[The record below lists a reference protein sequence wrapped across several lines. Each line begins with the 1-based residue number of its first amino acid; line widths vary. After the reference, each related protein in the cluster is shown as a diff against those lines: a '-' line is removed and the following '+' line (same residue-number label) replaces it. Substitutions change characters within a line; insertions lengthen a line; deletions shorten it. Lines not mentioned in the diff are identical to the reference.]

1 MWEQLRRER
10 EQRGNWDRQI
20 QLKDQQSIRRVQQ
33 TRLQAQKRA
42 ARADSAERAR
52 QVEIADDAG
61 ELEAALRTKEVEYRL
76 ATLETLLVASL
87 VNDPHIEFADLRKA
101 CDMKPFEPG
110 HLAQPLPEP
119 DWDDHE
125 PAPPGRFGALL
136 GGRHRYEREH
146 AAATERFEEARR
158 EHERAEEQR
167 RRELREAKEA
177 HDLRTAELEREAHTV
192 DAFEREFLAGV
203 PEAVE
208 EYFHMVLG
216 QSVYPEGLPERYR
229 LAYRPEAR
237 ELVVECELPTR
248 DPIPR
253 MRGYEYVRAN
263 RDVEELPRAEKAV
276 AALYRSVI
284 SQMVLRTMRECFAV
298 RSGRIVDSVIV
309 NGVVDGRE
317 AATGRQVRRCV
328 LSVGAARP
336 EFDDLV
342 LEYLD
347 PAACLK
353 RLRAVMSPN
362 PDDLEAVEPLV
373 RFDDARQPLAQ
384 PDLLGMD

>member
-10 EQRGNWDRQI
+10 EQRGNWERQI
-20 QLKDQQSIRRVQQ
+20 QLKGQQSIRRIQQ

-42 ARADSAERAR
+42 ARAEPVERER
-52 QVEIADDAG
+52 QIEIAHEAG
-61 ELEAALRTKEVEYRL
+61 ELEADLRTKEVECRV
-76 ATLETLLVASL
+76 AALETLLVGSL
-87 VNDPHIEFADLRKA
+87 ATDPQIEFADLRKA
-101 CDMKPFEPG
+101 CDMKPFESG
-110 HLAQPLPEP
+110 HLGEAIPEP
-119 DWDDHE
+119 RPEDYE
-125 PAPPGRFGALL
+125 PAPPGRLSVLFG
-136 GGRHRYEREH
+136 GKGRYERER
-146 AAATERFEEARR
+146 AAAWERFEAARR
-158 EHERAEEQR
+158 AHRRAEGER
-167 RRELREAKEA
+167 LRELREAREA
-177 HDLRTAELEREAHTV
+177 HAVRIAELEHEARTV
-192 DAFEREFLAGV
+192 DIFEREFLAGV
-203 PEAVE
+203 PGAVA

-229 LAYRPEAR
+229 LAYRPESR

-253 MRGYEYVRAN
+253 VRGYEYVRVHQ
-263 RDVEELPRAEKAV
+263 DVEELPRADRAV
-276 AALYRSVI
+276 LALYRSVI

-298 RSGRIVDSVIV
+298 RAGQIVDSVVV
-309 NGVVDGRE
+309 NGIVDGRE

-328 LSVGAARP
+328 LSVAACRAD
-336 EFDDLV
+336 FADLV

-373 RFDDARQPLAQ
+373 TSSGPGGISPL
-384 PDLLGMD
+384 PTRDPTC